1 MAQTVV
7 VRQKS
12 SQDELSPTQKQNH
25 KHNDIFRRIP
35 AAITSLTYE
44 AHVGRIGIQSQ
55 GCHVHK
61 YCDGTPQ
68 PIRKLIIFTLGHTPA
83 SCEFMYV
90 LELAL
95 NARLVLKAVCIG
107 PGGPSL
113 INQMDAI

>member
-25 KHNDIFRRIP
+25 KHNDIFRKIP
-35 AAITSLTYE
+35 ATIISLTYE

-61 YCDGTPQ
+61 YCDGTSH
-68 PIRKLIIFTLGHTPA
+68 PIRKLTMFTLGHTPA
-83 SCEFMYV
+83 SSDIMYV

-95 NARLVLKAVCIG
+95 NARLVLKTVCIG
-107 PGGPSL
+107 PGGPFL
-113 INQMDAI
+113 INQMDAR